1 MSRMNPN
8 TTSTSGVP
16 RGESGTGTIGA
27 DIKWLDLD
35 VLADVTIML
44 ADGVWTAASALG
56 IVPSID
62 GQPAVARV
70 TELRVASV

>member
-1 MSRMNPN
+1 VSRMNPN

-16 RGESGTGTIGA
+16 RGESGTIGA

-44 ADGVWTAASALG
+44 ADGVWTAASALR
-56 IVPSID
+56 IAPSID